1 MCCQSYLGAH
11 QTAIA
16 LIQRRTCLT
25 AQVPTTHEWNTASLQ
40 LSTRRQERTPLDTT
54 LSLTCKRGVAHRICS
69 RNSELHPRFDQKL
82 LAHQDFF
89 LLQTENLALL
99 RDQTVIV
106 ESRAL
111 TETAQRLKLHA
122 HRQQQ

>member
-1 MCCQSYLGAH
+1 MCS
-11 QTAIA
+11 
-16 LIQRRTCLT
+16 LI
-25 AQVPTTHEWNTASLQ
+25 N
-40 LSTRRQERTPLDTT
+40 
-54 LSLTCKRGVAHRICS
+54 VAHVVLCVVVLVGVGRVTVVHIGHEDVVVVKKFCVAIFVVICCI
-69 RNSELHPRFDQKL
+69 RRCTLYKQKL